1 MSRRVKE
8 EVAGVARGVYYYR
21 GRYWSALAWSKLNRP
36 IANADASLPQ
46 EERGNLA
53 PVGEEVKKGDFERA
67 GEPIT
72 AAGR

>member
-8 EVAGVARGVYYYR
+8 KDAGVARGVYYYR

-36 IANADASLPQ
+36 TDAADASLSMDKRANAVAEAEETP
-46 EERGNLA
+46 EGDSRERGE
-53 PVGEEVKKGDFERA
+53 PV
-67 GEPIT
+67 T